1 MKTVIISGGTIQDG
15 FALDF
20 LKKLQADCILAAD
33 RGLEFCYRNQIEPD
47 YILGDFDSIDP
58 QIIDYYRSQT
68 RIPIYT
74 FNPVKDSTDTDIA
87 TRKAVE
93 LGAGEIYFLG
103 ATGTRLDHTLSN
115 IYNLSLLR
123 QQGIRG
129 TLVDAYNLITMPL
142 GHSTVLSREKQ
153 FGKFISCFPFRNE
166 VKGLTLEGFKYPLQD
181 YTLELGDGGLSV
193 SNEIVEEEARIR
205 WRAGILVVMQSRD
218 SF

>member
-20 LKKLQADCILAAD
+20 LKKTGAECILAAD
-33 RGLEFCYRNQIEPD
+33 RGLEFCYRNQIRPD

-58 QIIDYYRSQT
+58 GIIAYYRNQT
-68 RIPIYT
+68 QIPIDT

-87 TRKAVE
+87 TKKSIE
-93 LGAGEIYFLG
+93 LGASEILFLG

-123 QQGIRG
+123 QQGLQG
-129 TLVDAYNLITMPL
+129 TIVDAHNLITMPL
-142 GHSTVLSREKQ
+142 GRSFVLRKDKQ
-153 FGKFISCFPFRNE
+153 FGKYVSCFPFRKE
-166 VKGLTLEGFKYPLQD
+166 VKGLTLEGFQYPLQD

-193 SNEIVEEEARIR
+193 SNEIVEEEARIE
-205 WRAGILVVMQSRD
+205 WREGILVVMQTRD
-218 SF
+218 